1 MVWRVKD
8 NQSESECCFSATR
21 LSPSPA
27 SPALLV
33 GFNLSGTLVRVSFRA
48 VLSLIYR
55 RSLSQYH
62 RQEVAN
68 SQLVSQEP
76 IIHIKSLK
84 IKGPEGLRF

>member
-33 GFNLSGTLVRVSFRA
+33 GFNLSGTLVRVSFCS
-48 VLSLIYR
+48 VLSLNFIA
-55 RSLSQYH
+55 SFILSF
-62 RQEVAN
+62 
-68 SQLVSQEP
+68 P
-76 IIHIKSLK
+76 IPPNPDITHSFRAPNI
-84 IKGPEGLRF
+84 I